1 MINGTLPTISTMNT
15 DYQSKQIKA
24 APTKIRE
31 SFIYIGNNA
40 DRVKNCI
47 SFFENVHIASNYD
60 LAKIYIEQEFKHR
73 KFVPDFIIIDR
84 IYEPLALNK
93 FVSWLH
99 SNKWSFLVPV
109 LYNDRSLS
117 KVELKELSHSGVADD
132 ILNIET
138 YCDQLLTKAKF
149 LKKYKSNKIE
159 EASAAPLKTERVH
172 WGKRVFDFTISAILL
187 TLLSPVFLL
196 IALIIRLDSKGPVI
210 YKSKRA
216 GKGFKIFDFYK
227 FRTMVVNAD
236 SQIDQ
241 LASLNI
247 YQDVKEKATFFKV
260 KNDPRITRI
269 GKFLRNTSLDE
280 LPQLFNVLIGD
291 MSIVGNRP
299 LPLYEAAALTS
310 NENAERFL
318 APAGITGLW
327 QVTRRGN
334 ENMSAEERVYLDI
347 TYARSIS
354 FVTDLKIL
362 AYTPL
367 ALFQKADV

>member
-1 MINGTLPTISTMNT
+1 MINGTLPTDTMIT
-15 DYQSKQIKA
+15 DYQSRQFDA
-24 APTKIRE
+24 AKTKLKE
-31 SFIYIGNNA
+31 SFIYIGSSA
-40 DRVKNCI
+40 DRVRNCI
-47 SFFENVHIASNYD
+47 SFFENAHIASTYD
-60 LAKIYIEQEFKHR
+60 LAKIYIEQEYKYN
-73 KFVPDFIIIDR
+73 KFIPDFIIIDKT
-84 IYEPLALNK
+84 YEPVALNK
-93 FVSWLH
+93 FVTWLH

-109 LYNDRSLS
+109 LYNDGALTQS
-117 KVELKELSHSGVADD
+117 ELKELSISGIADD

-138 YCDQLLTKAKF
+138 YCDQLTTKAKF
-149 LKKYKSNKIE
+149 LKKYKSNKVE
-159 EASAAPLKTERVH
+159 ETKVAPLNVERIH
-172 WGKRVFDFTISAILL
+172 LGKRIFDITLAAIFL
-187 TLLSPVFLL
+187 TLLFPVMLL
-196 IALIIRLDSKGPVI
+196 IALIIKIDSKGPVI
-210 YKSKRA
+210 YRSKRA

-247 YQDVKEKATFFKV
+247 YHGAKDKAAFFKV

-280 LPQLFNVLIGD
+280 LPQFFNVLKGD

-299 LPLYEAAALTS
+299 LPLYEAASLTN

-347 TYARSIS
+347 TYARSLS

-367 ALFQKADV
+367 ALFQKTSV